1 MALLVISFLFNNV
14 MGVEVDS
21 FRRSVNELRLDGN
34 VENAKTM
41 ILPFFDS
48 GGVFWGWINVVLTW
62 ITMMLPLPLF
72 LTFSPLYLI
81 LFLLITMLWSLFWK
95 SVSKSFKSKDKTL
108 RAVIA
113 LILSFSALQSIFEP
127 DYGSYVRHLSPL
139 YPLFFYIY
147 FLS

>member
-1 MALLVISFLFNNV
+1 MTLLSKDFIVLLIIFPFISFSRTNRGLLLWSFIALIYAYFFRTYWILIVSLFWGIYLVLPFLRKGYSLFLIIIMALLVISFLFNNV

-62 ITMMLPLPLF
+62 ITMM
-72 LTFSPLYLI
+72 
-81 LFLLITMLWSLFWK
+81 
-95 SVSKSFKSKDKTL
+95 
-108 RAVIA
+108 
-113 LILSFSALQSIFEP
+113 
-127 DYGSYVRHLSPL
+127 
-139 YPLFFYIY
+139 
-147 FLS
+147 

>member
-48 GGVFWGWINVVLTW
+48 GGVFGDGL
-62 ITMMLPLPLF
+62 M
-72 LTFSPLYLI
+72 
-81 LFLLITMLWSLFWK
+81 
-95 SVSKSFKSKDKTL
+95 
-108 RAVIA
+108 
-113 LILSFSALQSIFEP
+113 
-127 DYGSYVRHLSPL
+127 
-139 YPLFFYIY
+139 
-147 FLS
+147 